1 MDVRHA
7 AVRRIRRLQE
17 LRRRRHAPGEPRQL
31 ATAAGI
37 ADNRCRAVGIDIERG
52 FKIADTVGRRAGD
65 VADRLLD
72 LWSDYTGCRCG
83 RPSLSGLQQTSNQ
96 IACYQMS
103 GLFAR
108 REFAG
113 PDGVRY
119 ARSKHIGDLA
129 RASVIFGITR
139 VSTDWFFHLVRPAR
153 LVRLS
158 GDHRSS
164 EA

>member
-1 MDVRHA
+1 MAPVMSRIACWFVVRLY
-7 AVRRIRRLQE
+7 RLQMWT
-17 LRRRRHAPGEPRQL
+17 APL
-31 ATAAGI
+31 
-37 ADNRCRAVGIDIERG
+37 
-52 FKIADTVGRRAGD
+52 
-65 VADRLLD
+65 
-72 LWSDYTGCRCG
+72 
-83 RPSLSGLQQTSNQ
+83 LSGLQQTSNQ